1 MKLDPVDLEI
11 LQAAV
16 YDEPWHILCLMLEDQ
31 FKDIRELIPRIFQL
45 QRSGLLEILRDPG
58 TNVDPVPEDLER
70 IAVDRAVYGTTSWPE
85 SPTWSV
91 KTTEEGF
98 EYVKDRFVDLK

>member
-1 MKLDPVDLEI
+1 MKLEPFDLEI

-31 FKDIRELIPRIFQL
+31 FEDIRELISRIFQL
-45 QRSGLLEILRDPG
+45 QRSGLVEILRDPG
-58 TNVDPVPEDLER
+58 TDVDPTPEDLER
-70 IAVDRAVYGTTSWPE
+70 IAIDRAVYGTTSWPDG
-85 SPTWSV
+85 PTWSV

-98 EYVKDRFVDLK
+98 EYVKDRFVDL

>member
-45 QRSGLLEILRDPG
+45 QRNSLIEILRDPG
-58 TNVDPVPEDLER
+58 TNVDPTAQDLER
-70 IAVDRAVYGTTSWPE
+70 IAVDRAVMVRQAGPKA
-85 SPTWSV
+85 PH
-91 KTTEEGF
+91 GA
-98 EYVKDRFVDLK
+98 